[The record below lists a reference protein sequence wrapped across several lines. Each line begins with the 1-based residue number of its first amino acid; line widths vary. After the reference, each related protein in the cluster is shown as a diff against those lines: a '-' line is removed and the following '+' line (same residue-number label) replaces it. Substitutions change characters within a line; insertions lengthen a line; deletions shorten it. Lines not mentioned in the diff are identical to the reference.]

1 MRLRNW
7 LRAASAAFVV
17 SALAACSVQP
27 APLQQE
33 SFVFGTRVA
42 LTVYD
47 ADRGKAQAAMAQV
60 LGDLDQLHQRLHAW
74 QPAGEVYAA
83 NQAIAAG
90 EPFRASAELAE
101 LITLGQQLEQ
111 QSDGLFSPAIG
122 AMVAAWGF
130 HAEQYAARLPAAQV
144 LSDLAAAQPRM
155 ADLLR
160 QPDGRWLS
168 RNPAVQLDFGGMA
181 KGWALDRSRARLL
194 KAGISSA
201 LLNIGGNIIA
211 LGSKPG
217 GEPWQVGV
225 RHPRQADAMATLAL
239 ADGEAVGTS
248 GDYQRFFALNGR
260 RYCHLIDP
268 RDAQSR
274 CHVQSVSVFSR
285 PGPHAGLLSDVASKP
300 LYFAG
305 AQAAA
310 GYARRFGLAGW
321 LLIDSRG
328 EAWLPPALDKRL
340 QWPLRPTRLHLT
352 GSP

>member
-1 MRLRNW
+1 MRHGCWRW
-7 LRAASAAFVV
+7 AATAAFVV
-17 SALAACSVQP
+17 SALAGCSPQP
-27 APLQQE
+27 EAWQQE
-33 SFVFGTRVA
+33 SFVFGTRVV

-47 ADRGKAQAAMAQV
+47 ADHTKAQAAMAQV

-74 QPAGEVYAA
+74 QAAGEVHAA

-90 EPFRASAELAE
+90 EPFKASPELDE

-111 QSDGLFSPAIG
+111 QSGQLFSPAIG

-130 HAEQYAARLPAAQV
+130 HADQYAARLPAAQV
-144 LSDLAAAQPRM
+144 LSDLASARPRM

-181 KGWALDRSRARLL
+181 KGWALDRSRAMLL

-217 GEPWQVGV
+217 GEPWRVGL

-248 GDYQRFFALNGR
+248 GDYQRFFQLQGR

-274 CHVQSVSVFSR
+274 CQVQSVSVLSR
-285 PGPHAGLLSDVASKP
+285 AGPHAGLLSDVASKP

-305 AQAAA
+305 PAAAA
-310 GYARRFGLAGW
+310 GYASRFGLAGW

-328 EAWLPPALDKRL
+328 EAWLPQAFDKRL
-340 QWPLRPTRLHLT
+340 QWPLQPTRIHHT
-352 GSP
+352 G